1 MSLFAELKRRNVV
14 RVAVLYV
21 IAAWVVLQVA
31 DVLFGMMKVPE
42 WSGKLVLGLL
52 ALGFPIAMV
61 FSWIYEIT
69 PEGLKKQHEDLRGQ
83 SITAA
88 TARRLNIAIGV
99 AAAIAIIGIVVDRLV
114 PERAAPA
121 AETTQA
127 SAVGTTPG
135 STATSAPAEEVP
147 SIAVLPFADLS
158 QAKDQEYF
166 ADGLSEELLNLL
178 EQVEELRVIGR
189 TSSFQFKGKNEDL
202 RAIGET
208 LDVAHI
214 LEGSVR
220 KSGDK
225 LRITAQL
232 IRAIDGSHLW
242 SQSYDRKLDDV
253 FAMQD
258 EIAAAVVGALKL
270 RLIAGGAPVRV
281 RVATLRPTTTS
292 AGSVSSRPAHA
303 RIPRYGACA
312 FPGCS

>member
-1 MSLFAELKRRNVV
+1 M
-14 RVAVLYV
+14 
-21 IAAWVVLQVA
+21 
-31 DVLFGMMKVPE
+31 
-42 WSGKLVLGLL
+42 
-52 ALGFPIAMV
+52 
-61 FSWIYEIT
+61 
-69 PEGLKKQHEDLRGQ
+69 
-83 SITAA
+83 
-88 TARRLNIAIGV
+88 
-99 AAAIAIIGIVVDRLV
+99 
-114 PERAAPA
+114 
-121 AETTQA
+121 
-127 SAVGTTPG
+127 
-135 STATSAPAEEVP
+135 
-147 SIAVLPFADLS
+147 S
-158 QAKDQEYF
+158 QAKDQEHF

-178 EQVEELRVIGR
+178 AQVEELRVIGR

-270 RLIAGGAPVRV
+270 RLIAGDAPVR
-281 RVATLRPTTTS
+281 ATGRPEAYNHYLQGQYHLDRRTRESLDTALVHFQAAVKRDPDDALAWVGLARPTLRRPAVPDRFRSTKAIALRDRRRNEQWRSILSLLTHTLPLARFSRPTTGTGWRATPVTS
-292 AGSVSSRPAHA
+292 APTSLPA
-303 RIPRYGACA
+303 RIRK
-312 FPGCS
+312 S